1 MRAAAWP
8 ACDRIQTIAI
18 PDAIFW
24 DAALSAVPDA
34 ARAPSGSAEKVAVPK
49 DRVSELTRVLGS
61 PRRPAPPTVRGVQV
75 QVAALL
81 TPLPLIVGGAQPPLS
96 ILSVFAR
103 AQRASDAS
111 KRCNVEKKK
120 NWQPGCACMYFL
132 KENGGKL
139 LRFSQS
145 ALPKTLLSTFLFQV

>member
-1 MRAAAWP
+1 MKPPEACAATN
-8 ACDRIQTIAI
+8 DNN
-18 PDAIFW
+18 
-24 DAALSAVPDA
+24 
-34 ARAPSGSAEKVAVPK
+34 GSAEKVAVPK

-81 TPLPLIVGGAQPPLS
+81 TPLPLLDGGALPPLS
-96 ILSVFAR
+96 VVSVFAR
-103 AQRASDAS
+103 VSGASDAS
-111 KRCNVEKKK
+111 ERCNVKKK
-120 NWQPGCACMYFL
+120 NWQLGCACMYFL